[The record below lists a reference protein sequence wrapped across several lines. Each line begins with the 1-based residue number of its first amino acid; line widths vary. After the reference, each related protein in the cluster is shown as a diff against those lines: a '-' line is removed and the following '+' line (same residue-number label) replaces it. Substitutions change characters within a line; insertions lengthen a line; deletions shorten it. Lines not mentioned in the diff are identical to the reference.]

1 MMLEQVYT
9 PPWLRGSVDV
19 QSRLAACVLLL
30 LLLST
35 TCLENPRQLQQAVGC
50 QYHHV
55 IHQNK
60 TAGRFGGMGTPSDSS
75 MQAPRVPSQPIP
87 QQQENKV
94 QEDHKAVPPAVGMV
108 GWGGW
113 EGVRGKITMRVWEP
127 WGGRNVPACLR
138 TPTVVLLLLG
148 AGMDTIQKVTVV
160 TEAPLMDD
168 GVHLL

>member
-1 MMLEQVYT
+1 
-9 PPWLRGSVDV
+9 
-19 QSRLAACVLLL
+19 
-30 LLLST
+30 
-35 TCLENPRQLQQAVGC
+35 
-50 QYHHV
+50 
-55 IHQNK
+55 
-60 TAGRFGGMGTPSDSS
+60 MGTPSDSS

-94 QEDHKAVPPAVGMV
+94 EEDHKAVPAAVGMV

-127 WGGRNVPACLR
+127 WGKRNVPACLC

-148 AGMDTIQKVTVV
+148 AWMDTIQKVTVV
-160 TEAPLMDD
+160 TEALLMDD